1 MPLHRLLTALLLPLL
16 LAACAPLRPPER
28 PAAFEPRLN
37 DDHALMDDGYRLP
50 LDAWRAA
57 DEPRAV
63 VVALHGFNDYRR
75 AFASAGPFLA
85 ERGITVYAYDQRGF
99 GETAYRGLWAGSE
112 RLTADLHAMLALL
125 RRRHPELPL
134 YLLGESM
141 GGAVTIAALAADP
154 DLPVDGVV
162 LVAPAVWSRLTMPW
176 YQRWGLWLAGRLA
189 PGWKPTGESLN
200 RWPTDNIELLRAMAR
215 DPMVIKATRI
225 DTIVGLVDLMDL
237 ALASGPR
244 LAVRGLLL
252 YGAKDQIVPAEP
264 TCQLLRQLPNGGNAR
279 WRSALYPDGYHML
292 LRDLQGEQVLEDIAS
307 WILTPDHPLPSG
319 HESPPGEIWA
329 LCRERG

>member
-112 RLTADLHAMLALL
+112 RLTADLRAMLALL

-225 DTIVGLVDLMDL
+225 DTSSAWWISWIWPWRPARDWRCAACCCTAPRTRSSRPSPPASCCGNCPT
-237 ALASGPR
+237 AATPAGAPPSIRTATTCCCATSRASGSWR
-244 LAVRGLLL
+244 TS
-252 YGAKDQIVPAEP
+252 PA
-264 TCQLLRQLPNGGNAR
+264 G
-279 WRSALYPDGYHML
+279 S
-292 LRDLQGEQVLEDIAS
+292 
-307 WILTPDHPLPSG
+307 
-319 HESPPGEIWA
+319 
-329 LCRERG
+329 